1 MLKLHAERYVHII
14 RRCFVFNGVIVL
26 LFGYRC
32 KYQYNIPVW
41 KISSWRDK
49 IIIKKQKESRIRS
62 AKKMSLRI
70 RKN

>member
-1 MLKLHAERYVHII
+1 MLKLHAEQCTYII
-14 RRCFVFNGVIVL
+14 RQCLIFNGAIVL
-26 LFGYRC
+26 LFRGR
-32 KYQYNIPVW
+32 YQYNIPVW
-41 KISSWRDK
+41 KISFWRDK